1 MNKKVNKPSTQDRDK
16 ALFCQSILGFR
27 TQRVFIH
34 SANQSLAINI
44 AERPLQKSEPSNKTN
59 GQL

>member
-34 SANQSLAINI
+34 SANQSLAIN
-44 AERPLQKSEPSNKTN
+44 LTEPSVTKI
-59 GQL
+59 GAVQ